1 MLIRGHRNFLIVF
14 CAFLVSC
21 GYLIPS
27 LSDADIQQYIRAYGY
42 LAKISPALDK
52 ERANSKSLSIFTC
65 KKCLSML
72 DDAVKKAGYSGFK
85 SFLIMDV
92 RIHYAMRSV
101 AYLKISQLLGSSAT
115 GTPDDASIESACK
128 NQSQQNSPDDAKKQ
142 EIEKLCK
149 TASAVSHYIKK
160 IASLVEGAA
169 DKLMQQGD
177 IERVQIRFD
186 DIVNAVTNEKLIDE
200 LSRTRN
206 SKFDD

>member
-1 MLIRGHRNFLIVF
+1 MQIRGHGNFLIVF

-42 LAKISPALDK
+42 LAEVSPALVK

-65 KKCLSML
+65 KKCRTML

-85 SFLIMDV
+85 SFVIMDI
-92 RIHYAMRSV
+92 RIHYAIRSV
-101 AYLKISQLLGSSAT
+101 AYLRISQLLGASAT

-128 NQSQQNSPDDAKKQ
+128 NQSQQKSPDDAKKQ

-149 TASAVSHYIKK
+149 TASAVSNYVKK

-169 DKLMQQGD
+169 DKLLQQGD
-177 IERVQIRFD
+177 IERVEMRFD
-186 DIVNAVTNEKLIDE
+186 DIVNAITNEKLIDE
-200 LSRTRN
+200 LNHGRT